1 MNTILIIS
9 ITTFVVVILVTVL
22 VFLYISSMVKSRA
35 LKERLVQKPALFV
48 SKGINQIDNRPEHL
62 KQFFTKIVS
71 AFGNFAQP
79 KNTEDYSRIRKRLLN
94 VGYRGRNAV
103 KIFIGIKCVCILVLP
118 AALFF
123 SSFFILIHVSPLRL
137 MIYYILLALVGYFLP
152 NLWLKIE
159 IADRQKKLLNSFPD
173 AVDMLVVCVEAGIG
187 LDAAMERVGSEIAF
201 ENKVLSE
208 ELKLY
213 NSEMRV
219 GKPRKQALRDFAMR
233 TGLEEVRT
241 LTTLLI
247 QTEKFGTSIAKS
259 LRTHSDFL
267 RVQRYQRAE
276 EKAAKLGVQLV
287 IPLIFC
293 MLPSIFIVI
302 LGPAAINAIRINQ

>member
-1 MNTILIIS
+1 MNTILIVS
-9 ITTFVVVILVTVL
+9 ITTFVVVVLVTVL
-22 VFLYISSMVKSRA
+22 IFLYISSKVKSLA
-35 LKERLVQKPALFV
+35 LKERLVQKPHLFV
-48 SKGINQIDNRPEHL
+48 SKGTDQIDNQSGHL

-71 AFGNFAQP
+71 AFGDFAQP
-79 KNTEDYSRIRKRLLN
+79 KSAEDYSRIRKRLLN

-103 KIFIGIKCVCILVLP
+103 KIFIGIKCVCILAPP

-123 SSFFILIHVSPLRL
+123 SSFFIPIHVSPLRL
-137 MIYYILLALVGYFLP
+137 MTYYILLASVGYFLP

-187 LDAAMERVGSEIAF
+187 LDAAMERVGSEMAF

-219 GKPRKQALRDFAMR
+219 GKPRKQALRDLAMR

-276 EKAAKLGVQLV
+276 EKAAKLSVQLV

>member
-1 MNTILIIS
+1 MNTILIVS
-9 ITTFVVVILVTVL
+9 ITTFVVVVL
-22 VFLYISSMVKSRA
+22 VMVLIFLYISSKVKSRA
-35 LKERLVQKPALFV
+35 LKERLVHKPHLFV
-48 SKGINQIDNRPEHL
+48 SKGTDQIDNQSGHL

-71 AFGNFAQP
+71 AFGDFAQP
-79 KNTEDYSRIRKRLLN
+79 KSAEDYSRIRKRLLN

-103 KIFIGIKCVCILVLP
+103 KIFIGIKCVCILAPP

-123 SSFFILIHVSPLRL
+123 SSFFIQIHVSPLRL
-137 MIYYILLALVGYFLP
+137 MTYYILLASVGYFLP

-187 LDAAMERVGSEIAF
+187 LDAAMERVGSEMAF

-219 GKPRKQALRDFAMR
+219 GKPRKQALRDLAMR

-276 EKAAKLGVQLV
+276 EKAAKLSVQLV